1 MDTVQRLARDYAPTL
16 LSYLGHPDER
26 ALRSG
31 YELGR
36 NALVG
41 GLGLLDLVTVHN
53 AVVTDVVAGAK
64 AEDVPELVSGSGR
77 FLVEVL
83 SAFEMAQRAFQE
95 SVTEARRDSR
105 GETA

>member
-1 MDTVQRLARDYAPTL
+1 MDSAQRLARDYVPTL
-16 LSYLGHPDER
+16 LSYLGRPDER
-26 ALRSG
+26 ALRSA

-36 NALVG
+36 NALVE

-53 AVVTDVVAGAK
+53 ATVTDVVARSK
-64 AEDVPELVSGSGR
+64 PEDVPDLVSGSGR

-95 SVTEARRDSR
+95 SVA
-105 GETA
+105 TAKADAEDPP